1 MRCSASS
8 AVRRKAGTQ
17 LGQAWTPH
25 QQRTACALR
34 SIRGTLSKSAGVSRE
49 RANSMI
55 VVDPR
60 DMPPEHW
67 RPGVETRMLVSASN
81 GAAQLCI
88 FEQWIAPGAGAPTHS
103 HPVEEV
109 LTVREGEAEMWL
121 DQERIIVLAG
131 QSLIVPAKRKHGF
144 RNSGAATLHI
154 HAVLASPVFE
164 ATMEGATEA
173 VRRWEAT
180 SS

>member
-1 MRCSASS
+1 
-8 AVRRKAGTQ
+8 
-17 LGQAWTPH
+17 
-25 QQRTACALR
+25 
-34 SIRGTLSKSAGVSRE
+34 
-49 RANSMI
+49 MI

-88 FEQWIAPGAGAPTHS
+88 FEQWIAAGTGAPTHS

-121 DQERIIVLAG
+121 DQERIIVSAG
-131 QSLIVPAKRKHGF
+131 QSLIVPAGRKHGF
-144 RNSGAATLHI
+144 GNSGTATLHI

-164 ATMEGATEA
+164 ATMEAATEV
-173 VRRWEAT
+173 VRRWDAV